1 MFVCEG
7 HNCQKVL
14 IFGPINRLL
23 HKRSAPSMVGKNQKV
38 MIKVKKSLS
47 HAFISLLTI
56 SQLHGPF
63 VKKALKTTF
72 FKYFLFSKNTL
83 GVTLVSSLA
92 FHILKRCMK
101 HSTLTANEIPI

>member
-1 MFVCEG
+1 MSEFQSSLVFVCEG

-14 IFGPINRLL
+14 ILGSINRLL

-56 SQLHGPF
+56 SQLHAPF
-63 VKKALKTTF
+63 VKKSIKNDF
-72 FKYFLFSKNTL
+72 FQVFPVF
-83 GVTLVSSLA
+83 
-92 FHILKRCMK
+92 
-101 HSTLTANEIPI
+101 